1 MEYHLPL
8 FYMLYRGRRIKYFAR
23 TTIEERRD
31 EMTGLVPKIGEMH
44 SAVLGN
50 GDTPESIR

>member
-1 MEYHLPL
+1 MEYRLPL
-8 FYMLYRGRRIKYFAR
+8 SYMLYGGRRIKYFAR

-50 GDTPESIR
+50 GDTW